1 MKNSDSVASCPAG
14 SDCHWSIY
22 MVFVGDI
29 EACDVLC
36 AGRSVQMWRDAG
48 ECVSSTKGYMVGDII
63 PFGSFASDN
72 IDSWTLFFE
81 EGGGRRD
88 VANGDNMYCRCMRT
102 GAWYEMP
109 RSTPFGAPSICP
121 IFHHPQPRMYFLRQH
136 GAWGV
141 TGTGDRWGR
150 MCGFVV

>member
-1 MKNSDSVASCPAG
+1 
-14 SDCHWSIY
+14 
-22 MVFVGDI
+22 
-29 EACDVLC
+29 
-36 AGRSVQMWRDAG
+36 
-48 ECVSSTKGYMVGDII
+48 MVGDII

-72 IDSWTLFFE
+72 IVSWALFFE

-88 VANGDNMYCRCMRT
+88 VANGDNMYSRCMRA

-121 IFHHPQPRMYFLRQH
+121 IFHHPQPSPGCIFCGSMEH

-150 MCGFVV
+150 MSGFVV